1 MHETA
6 LQGYATGRR
15 LSELE
20 ELSLAVS
27 MSVALFSNKQPKRS
41 SFIIGLVDRHRHGR
55 SSAENNVVWFTFFR
69 SKDFAVAIEFSM
81 IGNVS

>member
-20 ELSLAVS
+20 ELSLA
-27 MSVALFSNKQPKRS
+27 AL
-41 SFIIGLVDRHRHGR
+41 
-55 SSAENNVVWFTFFR
+55 E
-69 SKDFAVAIEFSM
+69 E
-81 IGNVS
+81 

>member
-1 MHETA
+1 
-6 LQGYATGRR
+6 
-15 LSELE
+15 
-20 ELSLAVS
+20 

-41 SFIIGLVDRHRHGR
+41 SFIIGLLTDIAMV
-55 SSAENNVVWFTFFR
+55 AENNVVWFTFFR